1 MTKWEKH
8 FWDTRVQ
15 LQRPSS
21 KTIRLV
27 LDNVFPTTTNHFHP
41 KMRRIFRIQQCGRT
55 FHGICK
61 FGNILYA
68 PFGFKVAALMQ
79 MTQDLI
85 IVTGL
90 LAKVDSNRDSSSLLD
105 YIIWWMWDNICY
117 KFRCNSRNW
126 SFQLKKNKGTS
137 GIRRTPECWPIS
149 IRKPSESII
158 DDKPLIYD
166 VKGLT

>member
-1 MTKWEKH
+1 
-8 FWDTRVQ
+8 
-15 LQRPSS
+15 
-21 KTIRLV
+21 
-27 LDNVFPTTTNHFHP
+27 
-41 KMRRIFRIQQCGRT
+41 MRRIFRIQQCGRT

-61 FGNILYA
+61 FGTILYA
-68 PFGFKVAALMQ
+68 PFGFKVAVLMQ

-105 YIIWWMWDNICY
+105 YIIWWIGDNICY
-117 KFRCNSRNW
+117 EFRCNSRNL

-158 DDKPLIYD
+158 DDKPLISDD
-166 VKGLT
+166 VPNFISVIKLFFGNYFQPQIDSILLSNLNGCS

>member
-1 MTKWEKH
+1 MLCPGFARKDEWWRNGRNIFGIHGCNCKGH
-8 FWDTRVQ
+8 
-15 LQRPSS
+15 
-21 KTIRLV
+21 RLV

-41 KMRRIFRIQQCGRT
+41 KMRRIFRIQQCGRI

-61 FGNILYA
+61 FGKIVYA
-68 PFGFKVAALMQ
+68 PFGFKVAVLMQ

-117 KFRCNSRNW
+117 KLRCNSRNL
-126 SFQLKKNKGTS
+126 SSQLTKTKVTS
-137 GIRRTPECWPIS
+137 GIKRTPECWSIS
-149 IRKPSESII
+149 IR
-158 DDKPLIYD
+158 IY
-166 VKGLT
+166 